1 MSDGNGGGEKKV
13 TVGFEQKKLAERVLR
28 DRAEGL
34 FRTIEEQETNA
45 VSAIRQKVTEEK
57 RLDEWDPKINAEA
70 EAVTVL
76 VEARDA
82 KAREEDK
89 HEKELHS
96 RNEQAEELRHLQA
109 GQMIASKRA
118 ADIEKIKTTLNRLKT
133 RKEEVKAVVD
143 AEVAK
148 RTDQIKQQAA
158 TARQQVRSRTSDAIA
173 ALWLNDLPVEV
184 KALAM
189 SLPTPDMLR
198 EKGIK
203 MLALPAPAKKEAQS
217 VEA

>member
-13 TVGFEQKKLAERVLR
+13 TIGFEQKKLAERVLR

-45 VSAIRQKVTEEK
+45 VSAIRQQVTEDKKLGELAPKIADETARVATLTLTRNEKFMHDTKQEEEEHHRNEVAEEK
-57 RLDEWDPKINAEA
+57 RDADALEALRVKKSADVDKIN
-70 EAVTVL
+70 
-76 VEARDA
+76 
-82 KAREEDK
+82 
-89 HEKELHS
+89 
-96 RNEQAEELRHLQA
+96 
-109 GQMIASKRA
+109 IA
-118 ADIEKIKTTLNRLKT
+118 LNRLKA
-133 RKEEVKAVVD
+133 RREEVKAAIE
-143 AEVAK
+143 AEVSK